1 MGLTERDFFEASLSK
16 MCYFVNRWAQE
27 QQTIADQTQTP
38 RGSAPSP
45 SVPATSLKSV
55 LKGLI

>member
-1 MGLTERDFFEASLSK
+1 MGLAERDFFEASLSK
-16 MCYFVNRWAQE
+16 MCYFVNRWAEE
-27 QQTIADQTQTP
+27 QKTIADQAQNP